1 MSEADFKKIEEAMR
15 QVINSNVP
23 FERFT
28 MPVDKAIAWA
38 KEGKQPYKGEL
49 LNDLKRAGT
58 TVAKDLSKDEL
69 GTIAGGDSKVDEVSF
84 YKNGDFTDLCRGPHV
99 ESTKQV
105 GAFKLMRVAGAY
117 WRGNE
122 KNAQMQR
129 IYGVA
134 FETKEE
140 LAQHLEMFFF
150 E

>member
-1 MSEADFKKIEEAMR
+1 
-15 QVINSNVP
+15 
-23 FERFT
+23 
-28 MPVDKAIAWA
+28 
-38 KEGKQPYKGEL
+38 QPYKEEL

-58 TVAKDLSKDEL
+58 TVAKELDAEEL
-69 GTIAGGDSKVDEVSF
+69 GLATEGQAKVEKVSF

-99 ESTKQV
+99 ASTGKV
-105 GAFKLMRVAGAY
+105 GAFQLQRVSGAY

-134 FETKEE
+134 FEAEKELKE
-140 LAQHLEMFFF
+140 FLEMLEEAKKRDHRKLGQELDLFVFS